1 MDSNYPTT
9 FLKSI
14 LAGIVVAISSTLYL
28 IVENHTVGA
37 FLFSLG
43 LLCIYTLDFYLFIG
57 KAGYLLIH
65 RRLDKLV
72 IVWFGNL
79 LGTMGTAFLLSQT
92 RLTVTTPMIEAVT
105 NLSTTKISDTPVSLF
120 ILGIFCGLVIFIAAE
135 CYQRTRGTA
144 NSVGGYL
151 TVVVCVML
159 FILCGFEQSIADMF
173 YFSLAGAW
181 SMDAVFALIIIS
193 LGNALGA
200 LLIPLVAL
208 LMESED

>member
-1 MDSNYPTT
+1 M
-9 FLKSI
+9 
-14 LAGIVVAISSTLYL
+14 
-28 IVENHTVGA
+28 
-37 FLFSLG
+37 
-43 LLCIYTLDFYLFIG
+43 
-57 KAGYLLIH
+57 IH

-181 SMDAVFALIIIS
+181 SMDAVFALVIIS